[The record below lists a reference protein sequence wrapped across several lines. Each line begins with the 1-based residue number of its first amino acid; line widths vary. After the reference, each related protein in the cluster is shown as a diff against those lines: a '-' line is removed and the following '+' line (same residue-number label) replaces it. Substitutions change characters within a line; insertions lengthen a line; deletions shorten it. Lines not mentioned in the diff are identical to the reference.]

1 MAMVKGGGGG
11 TARVTSSDLRRDTA
25 AAARAPRR
33 APRPTAVRRAPVR
46 QQKAKSATRYNP
58 PSRRSTGRRGAV
70 SQSSGRGQG
79 AGRSMGSAAIRGAP
93 GAAPGAVPNLQNFLA
108 GDVDYQNFLRGGKR
122 TLADFLNELGRE
134 RTEGVTSFNTSKA
147 DMNLQRERGLE
158 AIMNEFASRGLL
170 KSGLL
175 AEEQGD
181 FNRDWQTQMTAM
193 EQAHQGFLG
202 DLTSQQRNFEREQA
216 LAQEAA
222 RQEALRRRA
231 ERYGI

>member
-33 APRPTAVRRAPVR
+33 APVRRAVRAPVR
-46 QQKAKSATRYNP
+46 RQTAKTAYKPT
-58 PSRRSTGRRGAV
+58 RRSTSTGGRRGAV